1 MVACRHRR
9 LRNSPSTTLMAI
21 GKGPGHKLA
30 FATEATEFRLND
42 EDGLLRTIFG
52 QMLGFLGM

>member
-1 MVACRHRR
+1 
-9 LRNSPSTTLMAI
+9 MAI